1 MQVAVGNMV
10 TIILGITTFIG
21 GTVMLGNIMDTAGGQ
36 VEQLTQQERDD
47 YLNSFPPRQTFYVP
61 HARGTIEDNI
71 MRIPFGIY
79 NAAEEERTFTL
90 NVSEESEITD
100 FNPELIYQENYTI
113 GPGEREI
120 FTSIIESQT
129 WPQEQATFILTL
141 SRDTGEEI
149 SKKAVFT

>member
-1 MQVAVGNMV
+1 
-10 TIILGITTFIG
+10 
-21 GTVMLGNIMDTAGGQ
+21 MLGNIMDTAGGQ